1 MKIRTEFT
9 KAERKKYP
17 ELDNE
22 DNMFVLKYILRRIK
36 EGKNSI
42 ILTVG
47 VTGSGKSW
55 VNLRMAEILMV
66 MQGKIFDTVNRIFFT
81 LKTLLAYT
89 NKQDI
94 ELGDVSVSEELGV
107 SMGSRQWQKNVD
119 YSQLLQTF
127 RDLGLISFLNVPFKV
142 MVDKHA
148 RLLAHFQIVMQMR
161 ENGMNVIKFFL
172 LQHNPSA
179 ATESK
184 TTYTKYLRV
193 KKTNEW
199 GFKKVK
205 PIKKLYWEKPSQEVL
220 DIYLPMQSAFKSGVR
235 KRLEQK
241 TNKEEEKDKEQ
252 TRTSKVT
259 DEDIQRLM
267 KKGLEKWEIANVL
280 GVGVRTIQQHIK
292 DMNETKENEKNTR
305 Y

>member
-22 DNMFVLKYILRRIK
+22 DNMFVLKYILKRIK

-47 VTGSGKSW
+47 ITGSGKSW

-66 MQGKIFDTVNRIFFT
+66 MQGKIFDTANRVFFT

-148 RLLAHFQIVMQMR
+148 RLLAHFQIVMQTR
-161 ENGMNVIKFFL
+161 KNGMNVIKFFL

-193 KKTNEW
+193 LKKNEW

-220 DIYLPMQSAFKSGVR
+220 DIYLPMQSTFKSGVR

-241 TNKEEEKDKEQ
+241 SNKQEQEDNKPTRKGKVNDKDVKEHM
-252 TRTSKVT
+252 
-259 DEDIQRLM
+259 D
-267 KKGLEKWEIANVL
+267 KGLLIRESAELL
-280 GVGVRTIQQHIK
+280 GVCELTIIRHRANIK
-292 DMNETKENEKNTR
+292 KLTQN
-305 Y
+305 